1 MEKKNKKKLSGK
13 FWVLLSLI
21 CIIMLIIVVAS
32 FIIFNEKNNEVI
44 VEKKSGG
51 AVSLKYSSNVS
62 GLAIIDSPKI
72 ADTIAMTDLTDGKYF
87 DFSVNVDFDSAD
99 SIDYEISIL
108 KDSNNSTISD
118 NDIRIYLEK
127 EDNGTYKKQFG
138 PEKYTPLASNSS
150 LGSKKGS
157 MLIAKESKTKAGVD
171 NYRLRMWLADTS
183 LMEMGNYSVTVE
195 VVGKAK

>member
-44 VEKKSGG
+44 EEKKSGG

-108 KDSNNSTISD
+108 LFLIM
-118 NDIRIYLEK
+118 ILEF
-127 EDNGTYKKQFG
+127 T
-138 PEKYTPLASNSS
+138 
-150 LGSKKGS
+150 
-157 MLIAKESKTKAGVD
+157 
-171 NYRLRMWLADTS
+171 
-183 LMEMGNYSVTVE
+183 
-195 VVGKAK
+195 